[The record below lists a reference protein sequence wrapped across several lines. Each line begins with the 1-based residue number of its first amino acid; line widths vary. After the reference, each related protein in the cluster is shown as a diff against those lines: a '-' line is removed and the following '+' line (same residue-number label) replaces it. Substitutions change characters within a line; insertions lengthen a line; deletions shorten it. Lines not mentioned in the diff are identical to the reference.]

1 MAYLAPIHRPSSVR
15 HALKLRLLQEDEESL
30 VVAKANR
37 LEIYSQNENGLVLS
51 YTRALY
57 GKVTMLER
65 LQFAQSP
72 TEHLFVGTDRYMYFT
87 LSWDSVTQQLQTQKT
102 YVDQADKTSRDSQSQ
117 DRCHVDPTKQYMAL
131 QLFDGIITILP
142 LISKGKKK
150 GPSEAFNLGDP
161 VPTRIPEFFVRSSC
175 FLYPQEG
182 ASAEPRFAILYED
195 NHQKVCLSIK
205 NLVFSPGGAGDPG
218 SATLDHFS
226 ARGDLELGASHLIPV
241 PGPAYGLFILTET
254 AITYIDDATGEQS
267 TKKLEE
273 AVIFVTWTA
282 IDAQRWLLADEYGR
296 LFLLMLTFID
306 KGVRQYETH
315 MIGHTSRASV
325 LVYLGNGLV
334 YVGSHQGDAQVI
346 EIQEGGIS
354 TIQTFPNVA
363 PILDF
368 TVMDMGNRSG
378 ENHSNE
384 YSSGQ
389 ARIVTGSGAFQD
401 GSLRSIRSGVGM
413 EELGIMGHMEHI
425 SDLFPLK
432 SNGTETQFDTL
443 AAAFVDETR
452 IFHFS
457 GDGEVEEKEEIL
469 GLLLSERTLYISN
482 IPRNGLVQVT
492 SSKIR
497 ILNVEDGMV
506 TAEWSAPDANSI
518 NIASANNRYLV
529 ASTGGFEAVT
539 FDLTKNLEVLAKRV
553 SDQEGQIS
561 CIHVPSVSP
570 NICVMGYWQS
580 TAIAIIRAE
589 TLETLHRVVMSEEIV
604 NVPRSLV
611 ATQLI
616 ANEAPTLLVAMA
628 NGEVVT
634 FAMNATSYA
643 LSSRKATI
651 LGTQAATF
659 KILPRN
665 NGLFNVFAICEH
677 SSLIYGSEGRILYAA
692 VTAED
697 ASCVCPFDCEAYP
710 GAIAIATPQ
719 SLGIALVD
727 TERTTHVQTLK
738 FDRTVRRVAYSRKLK
753 AFGIGT
759 ISRRLEDGYELIQ
772 SHFQLAD
779 EVMFRLLDSVTLHD
793 DELVESCIRADLRD
807 GSSGELV
814 ERFIVGTSYMC
825 HTGQDIIRGR
835 IMVIAV
841 TPERKI
847 INVGETTTTGGACRA
862 LAVMDGNIVAALV
875 KWVVIYAF
883 NSPDITELVSYRT
896 STAPIALSVA
906 GTHIAIADLMK
917 SVSVV
922 RYSTP
927 THPGGPHLLNEVA
940 RHFQT
945 AWATAVEYVDN
956 HTWLESDAEGNLM
969 VLRQNVAG
977 VTADDK
983 RRLEIVGEIRLGEMV
998 NRIRRVE
1005 VEESPNAVV
1014 VPKAFM
1020 GTVDGSVYL
1029 FAVISSSKQDLLMRL
1044 QQAIAAR
1051 VQSPG
1056 NVPFNAYRA
1065 FKNSVREAEEP
1076 FRFVDGEL
1084 IEKFLDCPGAMQDGI
1099 CEELGGKIDAE
1110 EMRAMVEGLRR
1121 IH

>member
-15 HALKLRLLQEDEESL
+15 HALRLRLLKEDEESL
-30 VVAKANR
+30 VVAKASR
-37 LEIYSQNENGLVLS
+37 LEIYSQNDNGLVLS
-51 YTRALY
+51 HTRALY

-87 LSWDSVTQQLQTQKT
+87 LSWDSASQQLQTQKT
-102 YVDQADKTSRDSQSQ
+102 YVDQSDKTSRDSQSQ
-117 DRCHVDPTKQYMAL
+117 DRCHIDPTKQYMAL

-142 LISKGKKK
+142 LIGKGKKR
-150 GPSEAFNLGDP
+150 GPSEAFTLGDP
-161 VPTRIPEFFVRSSC
+161 VPTRIAEFFVRSSC
-175 FLYPQEG
+175 FLYPRYDAG
-182 ASAEPRFAILYED
+182 AQPRFAILYED
-195 NHQKVCLSIK
+195 NHQNVCLGVKS
-205 NLVFSPGGAGDPG
+205 LVFSLGGAGDPG
-218 SATLDHFS
+218 SASLD
-226 ARGDLELGASHLIPV
+226 DLSTRDDMELGASHLIPV
-241 PGPAYGLFILTET
+241 PAPAYGLFILTET
-254 AITYIDDATGEQS
+254 SITYVDEETSECS

-273 AVIFVTWTA
+273 AVVFVTWAA
-282 IDAQRWLLADEYGR
+282 IDAQRWLLADDYGR
-296 LFLLMLTFID
+296 LFLLMLNPVGDGPEEFD
-306 KGVRQYETH
+306 TH
-315 MIGHTSRASV
+315 MIGCTSRASV
-325 LVYLGNGLV
+325 MVYLGNGLV
-334 YVGSHQGDAQVI
+334 YVGSHQGDSQVI
-346 EIQEGGIS
+346 KIQEGGIS

-378 ENHSNE
+378 ETHSNE

-413 EELGIMGHMEHI
+413 EEQGILGQMEHI
-425 SDLFPLK
+425 SDLFSLR
-432 SNGTETQFDTL
+432 SSGSDIQADIL

-452 IFHFS
+452 IFQFS
-457 GDGEVEEKEEIL
+457 TDGEVEEKEELL
-469 GLLLSERTLYISN
+469 GLSLSERTLHISN
-482 IPRNGLVQVT
+482 ILNNQLLQVT
-492 SSKIR
+492 SSRIR
-497 ILNVEDGMV
+497 VLDMEGGMI
-506 TAEWSAPDANSI
+506 TAEWSAKDAESI
-518 NIASANNRYLV
+518 TIASANDHYLV
-529 ASTGGFEAVT
+529 ASSGGSEAVA
-539 FDLTKNLEVLAKRV
+539 FDLSKNLQVVVKRLFLE
-553 SDQEGQIS
+553 EGQIS
-561 CIHVPSVSP
+561 CIHVPSVASK
-570 NICVMGYWQS
+570 ICIMGYWQS
-580 TAIAIIRAE
+580 AAMAIMNTD
-589 TLETLHRVVMSEEIV
+589 TLETLQRVVMSEEAV
-604 NVPRSLV
+604 NVPRSIVL
-611 ATQLI
+611 TQLI

-634 FAMNATSYA
+634 FAMDTTSYA

-651 LGTQAATF
+651 LGIQGATF
-659 KILPRN
+659 KVLPKGD
-665 NGLFNVFAICEH
+665 GLSNVFAICEH
-677 SSLIYGSEGRILYAA
+677 SSMIYGSEGRILYAA
-692 VTAED
+692 ITAED
-697 ASCVCPFDCEAYP
+697 ASCVCPFSCEAYP
-710 GAIAIATPQ
+710 GAIAIAT
-719 SLGIALVD
+719 SRDLKIALVD

-738 FDRTVRRVAYSRKLK
+738 FDRTVRRVAYSPKLK

-759 ISRRLEDGYELIQ
+759 ISRKLQDGYELIQ

-779 EVMFRLLDSVTLHD
+779 EVMFKQLDSVTLHD

-814 ERFIVGTSYMC
+814 ERFVVGTSYMC
-825 HTGQDIIRGR
+825 HAGQDIVRGR

-841 TPERKI
+841 TPERKV

-862 LAVMDGNIVAALV
+862 LAVIDGNIVAALV
-875 KWVVIYAF
+875 KWVVVYAF
-883 NSPDITELVSYRT
+883 NSPRITELVSYRT

-906 GTHIAIADLMK
+906 GAHIAIADLMK

-922 RYSTP
+922 RYSVP
-927 THPGGPHLLNEVA
+927 SHPGGSHSLNEVA

-956 HTWLESDAEGNLM
+956 YTWLESDAEGNLM

-1020 GTVDGSVYL
+1020 GTVDGSIYL
-1029 FAVISSSKQDLLMRL
+1029 FAVINSSKQDLLMRL

-1051 VQSPG
+1051 VQSAG
-1056 NVPFNAYRA
+1056 NVPFNTYRA

-1084 IEKFLDCPGAMQDGI
+1084 VEKFLDCPGTMQESI
-1099 CEELGGKIDAE
+1099 CEELGGKVDAE

>member
-15 HALKLRLLQEDEESL
+15 HALRLRLLKEDEESL

-37 LEIYSQNENGLVLS
+37 LEIYSRNDNGLVLS
-51 YTRALY
+51 HTRALY

-65 LQFAQSP
+65 LQFAQST

-87 LSWDSVTQQLQTQKT
+87 LSWDSASQQLHTQKT
-102 YVDQADKTSRDSQSQ
+102 FVDQADKTSRDSQSQ
-117 DRCHVDPTKQYMAL
+117 DRCHIDPTKQYMAL
-131 QLFDGIITILP
+131 QLYDGIITIIP
-142 LISKGKKK
+142 LIGKGKKR
-150 GPSEAFNLGDP
+150 GPSEPFTLGEP
-161 VPTRIPEFFVRSSC
+161 VPTRIAEFFVRSSC
-175 FLYPQEG
+175 FLYPRDDAGIQ
-182 ASAEPRFAILYED
+182 PRFAILYED
-195 NHQKVCLSIK
+195 NQQKICLSIK

-218 SATLDHFS
+218 SASLDGIS
-226 ARGDLELGASHLIPV
+226 TRDDLELGASHLIPV
-241 PGPAYGLFILTET
+241 PAPAYGLFILTET
-254 AITYIDDATGEQS
+254 AITYTDDASGEHF
-267 TKKLEE
+267 TKKLDE
-273 AVIFVTWTA
+273 AVIFIAWTA
-282 IDAQRWLLADEYGR
+282 IDAQRWLLADDYGR
-296 LFLLMLTFID
+296 LFLLMLNFPGD
-306 KGVRQYETH
+306 GLKEFETH
-315 MIGHTSRASV
+315 MIGYTSRASV

-334 YVGSHQGDAQVI
+334 YVGSHHGDSQVI
-346 EIQEGGIS
+346 KIQEGAILP
-354 TIQTFPNVA
+354 IQNFPNVA

-368 TVMDMGNRSG
+368 TIMDMGNRSG
-378 ENHSNE
+378 ETYSNE

-413 EELGIMGHMEHI
+413 EEQGILGQMEHI
-425 SDLFPLK
+425 SDLFSLK
-432 SNGTETQFDTL
+432 SGGAEMHADIL

-452 IFHFS
+452 IFHFFK
-457 GDGEVEEKEEIL
+457 DGEVEEKEEL
-469 GLLLSERTLYISN
+469 MGLLLSERTLYISN
-482 IPRNGLVQVT
+482 IPHNQLLQVT
-492 SSKIR
+492 SSGAR
-497 ILNVEDGMV
+497 ILDIESGMI
-506 TAEWSAPDANSI
+506 TGEWSAPDADNI
-518 NIASANNRYLV
+518 TIASANDLYLV
-529 ASTGGFEAVT
+529 ASSGGSEAVA
-539 FDLTKNLEVLAKRV
+539 FDLSQSLRIVAKRV
-553 SDQEGQIS
+553 FLQEGEIS
-561 CIHVPSVSP
+561 CIHVPSITP

-580 TAIAIIRAE
+580 TAVAILNTK
-589 TLETLHRVVMSEEIV
+589 TLETLQRVVMSEEAV
-604 NVPRSLV
+604 NVPRSIVL
-611 ATQLI
+611 TQLL

-634 FAMNATSYA
+634 FAVNATSHV
-643 LSSRKATI
+643 LGSRKATI

-659 KILPRN
+659 KILPRGD
-665 NGLFNVFAICEH
+665 GLFNVFAICEH
-677 SSLIYGSEGRILYAA
+677 SSLVYGSECRIMYAA

-710 GAIAIATPQ
+710 GAIAIAT
-719 SLGIALVD
+719 SRDLKIALVD

-738 FDRTVRRVAYSRKLK
+738 FGRTVRRVAYSPKLK

-759 ISRRLEDGYELIQ
+759 ISRTLQDGYELIQ

-779 EVMFRLLDSVTLHD
+779 EVMFRQLDSVTLHD

-807 GSSGELV
+807 GSSGEFV
-814 ERFIVGTSYMC
+814 ERFVVGTSYMC
-825 HTGQDIIRGR
+825 HAGQDIVRGR

-841 TPERKI
+841 TPERKV
-847 INVGETTTTGGACRA
+847 INVGETTTSGGACRA
-862 LAVMDGNIVAALV
+862 LAVIDGNIVAALV

-883 NSPDITELVSYRT
+883 NSPRITELASYRT

-906 GTHIAIADLMK
+906 GADIAIADLMK

-922 RYSTP
+922 RYIAPS
-927 THPGGPHLLNEVA
+927 HPGGSHLLNEVA

-945 AWATAVEYVDN
+945 AWATAVEYVDSY
-956 HTWLESDAEGNLM
+956 TWLESDAEGNLM

-983 RRLEIVGEIRLGEMV
+983 RRLEVVGEIRLGEMV

-1020 GTVDGSVYL
+1020 GTVDGSIYL

-1056 NVPFNAYRA
+1056 NVPFNTYRA
-1065 FKNSVREAEEP
+1065 FKNSVREADEP

-1084 IEKFLDCPGAMQDGI
+1084 IEKFLDCPMSMQDSI
-1099 CEELGGKIDAE
+1099 CGELGGKVDAE

-1121 IH
+1121 VH